1 MRHTPHKSLFS
12 SQSLKIQ
19 VIKTQLKKVQ
29 PKKVIFLSLL
39 FWMQIDLLLPISLSN
54 CLPIVTVVN
63 LFLLRLKKLAVL
75 LNQRYHTYK
84 TISKSRWTAPRLTRS
99 QIQLKSW
106 IDVNKT
112 FDLSWL
118 ARPKGDKSIMMNKD

>member
-1 MRHTPHKSLFS
+1 MRHTPHKSLLS